1 MPTTDNLN
9 ELYVINPHIEDIM
22 NKKLITF
29 RKDRSRWEINFSNPN
44 IRNKKVKKLTTWDI
58 HHKKEAYNEG
68 VELYAKYVLLR
79 DKPTLFDTRT
89 LLDAVNEYLEEHPNE
104 ERYLKPVAALLGHK
118 GLKQITRA
126 DYSLI
131 IKKYKAQGN
140 SNDTINRKLDPVRA
154 TLNLALENEWL
165 ESFPKIKRL
174 KKSKDDV
181 GIRLSKEE
189 QARLKEVMTGDY
201 AFLKD
206 PFLFSL
212 STGLRLNNIVNLKRK
227 HLTMEGR
234 RLHFKASEMK
244 ANKSHTLDLTEMDMA
259 IIKRNK
265 SNNSDYIFKGY
276 RGRSKLGD
284 FKKSWSRLRELSGVK
299 CRWHDL
305 RHTCAS
311 ELAEKGIIL
320 KELMDIMAWTDIRTA
335 MRYTHLAECRQL
347 ANRQNRQQSVHTI
360 RTPSNAATTL
370 TKY

>member
-1 MPTTDNLN
+1 MPTTDNLKK
-9 ELYVINPHIEDIM
+9 LYVINPHIEDIM
-22 NKKLITF
+22 NKKLIYF
-29 RKDRSRWEINFSNPN
+29 RKDRSRWEIRFSNPH
-44 IRNKKVKKLTTWDI
+44 IKNKREAFYTKWNYSQR
-58 HHKKEAYNEG
+58 KEARKEA
-68 VELYAKYVLLR
+68 EILYSKYLLLR
-79 DKPTLFDTRT
+79 DNPKLFDTRT

-104 ERYLKPVAALLGHK
+104 KRYLKPITALIGHK

-189 QARLKEVMTGDY
+189 QARLKEVMTADY

-212 STGLRLNNIVNLKRK
+212 STGLRLNNIVNLQKK

-244 ANKSHTLDLTEMDMA
+244 ANKSHTLDLTDA
-259 IIKRNK
+259 DQDIIKRNIS
-265 SNNSDYIFKGY
+265 SNSNYIFKGY
-276 RGRSKLGD
+276 KGRSKLGD

-320 KELMDIMAWTDIRTA
+320 KELMDIMAWSDIRTA
-335 MRYTHLAECRQL
+335 MRYTHLAEGRQL
-347 ANRQNRQQSVHTI
+347 ANRQKREQSVTQSV
-360 RTPSNAATTL
+360 TQAYSQQT
-370 TKY
+370 